1 MITNSSGNVRTYYSL
16 LESLRSRDVILSLF
30 FYLTIMAGTFQNMVI
45 QYYFTPHTMYSSVD
59 KKDEKD

>member
-16 LESLRSRDVILSLF
+16 FESLRSRDVILSLF

-45 QYYFTPHTMYSSVD
+45 QYYFTPQPMYSSVD
-59 KKDEKD
+59 KKDKKD